1 MKQRFSSLDVKVIAH
16 ELSNSLCSLRLSNV
30 YDLSTKIFLLKFA
43 KPNHRQQ
50 LVIDSGF
57 RCHLTSFN
65 RTTAAAPSAFI
76 TRLRKFLRT
85 RRVTSIS
92 QVGTD
97 RIIEI
102 QFSDGAY
109 RLFLEFYAGGNIIL
123 TDKELGILALQR
135 IVSEGSEQEELRVG
149 LKYSVENRQNYHG
162 VPALNKERVREGLL
176 RATERSGAGS
186 SVPAKKSK
194 KKAGNDLR
202 KALATSLTEF
212 PPLLIDHAFRVK
224 DFDAATPVEEVLSN
238 EMILEKLVLV
248 LGEAQKVVQQVI
260 STEASKGYIIA
271 KEVKPAASAASPQ
284 SRDENERAGRQ
295 ENLMY
300 EDFHP
305 FRPQQFENIAD
316 TRILEYEGFNNTVDE
331 FFSSIEAQKLESRL
345 TEREEHAKK
354 KLENARQD
362 HEKRLGGLQVV
373 QELNVRKA
381 QAIEANLSRVQE
393 AIAAVNGLIGQGMDW
408 VEIARL
414 IEMEQA
420 RQNPVADMIRL
431 PLKLYENTV
440 TLSLAELDFD
450 DVEDFEG
457 DETDSDISDGEI
469 EQANPAILVKA
480 VDKRLAVDVDLSLS
494 PWANAR
500 QYYDQKKSAAVK
512 EQKTLHSSA
521 KALKSTEKKITADLK
536 KGLKQEKDILRPVRK
551 QIWFEKFLFFISS
564 DGYLILGGKDVQ
576 QSDILYRRHL
586 KKGDVYVHADL
597 QGASSVVIKNKPLT
611 PDAPIPPSSLSQ
623 AGTLAVATSSA
634 WDSKAVM
641 APWWVKADQISKI
654 AATGEYLSPGNFVIK
669 GSKNFLPPAQL
680 LLGFAVLFHISDESK
695 ARHLKHRLQDEN
707 DPNKPSVPDVESSST
722 KVQHED
728 INVQEGPHSDDM
740 AELLSEEEQ
749 HTNKVSEEQDQ
760 YSSAEARS
768 PNGNNEGENIGDGE
782 EEEEEDD
789 DDNDSGSIAE
799 PENPLL
805 SKAPLLENTIDQ
817 TLDRVLPEE
826 ELQEDEEPDSDG
838 SDEGYATDGNVAD
851 LEDNQPKGEDRQ
863 SAVEESEPPT
873 VRIASSGIRH
883 LSTRERRLLRKGQNP
898 SQPALSPTASADLSS
913 RATNPASSS
922 ITGLS
927 TAPSINNMT
936 SAPPPQPHVRGK
948 HGKRNKLK
956 QKYANQDE
964 SDRALALRLLG
975 STTSSEKA
983 TDDAASKAAREAE
996 TEKQK
1001 QRRREQHARAA
1012 AAGKEEEE
1020 KRAKRLG
1027 GEEDNDEDGEGEN
1040 EELSMLDAFVGTP
1053 LPGDEILDVIVM
1065 CAPWDAVGSKFR
1077 WRVKMQPGAMKKG
1090 KAVKEILAKWNAQ
1103 ILETEKRRPRAVE
1116 DETDVPLGE
1125 SEELR
1130 RREAEL
1136 VKGLR
1141 EQEVV
1146 GMVPVGR

>member
-1 MKQRFSSLDVKVIAH
+1 M
-16 ELSNSLCSLRLSNV
+16 
-30 YDLSTKIFLLKFA
+30 
-43 KPNHRQQ
+43 
-50 LVIDSGF
+50 
-57 RCHLTSFN
+57 
-65 RTTAAAPSAFI
+65 
-76 TRLRKFLRT
+76 
-85 RRVTSIS
+85 
-92 QVGTD
+92 GTD

-135 IVSEGSEQEELRVG
+135 VVSQGSEQEELRVG

-162 VPALNKERVREGLL
+162 VPALTKERIREGLL
-176 RATERSGAGS
+176 RATERSSAES
-186 SVPAKKSK
+186 SVPAKKPK

-212 PPLLIDHAFRVK
+212 PPLLIDHAFRVRS
-224 DFDAATPVEEVLSN
+224 FDSATPVEEVLSD
-238 EMILEKLVLV
+238 ELILGNLVLV
-248 LGEAQKVVQQVI
+248 LEEAQNVVQQVI

-271 KEVKPAASAASPQ
+271 KEVKPASDAASPR
-284 SRDENERAGRQ
+284 STDETERAGRQ
-295 ENLMY
+295 KNLIY

-305 FRPQQFENIAD
+305 FRPQQFENIVD

-345 TEREEHAKK
+345 TEREENAKK

-362 HEKRLGGLQVV
+362 HEKRLGGLQLV

-393 AIAAVNGLIGQGMDW
+393 AVAAVNGLISQGMDW

-420 RQNPVADMIRL
+420 RQNPVAEMIRL

-440 TLSLAELDFD
+440 TLLLAELDFD
-450 DVEDFEG
+450 DVEDYEG
-457 DETDSDISDGEI
+457 DETDSDVSDGEG
-469 EQANPAILVKA
+469 EQAKPSISVNA
-480 VDKRLAVDVDLSLS
+480 VEKRLAVDVDLGLS

-500 QYYDQKKSAAVK
+500 QYYEEKKSAAVK

-551 QIWFEKFLFFISS
+551 QMWFEKFFFFVSS

-576 QSDILYRRHL
+576 QSEILYRRHL

-597 QGASSVVIKNKPLT
+597 QGAASVVIKNKPLM

-641 APWWVKADQISKI
+641 APWWVKADQITKI

-680 LLGFAVLFHISDESK
+680 LLGFAILFHISDESK
-695 ARHLKHRLQDEN
+695 ARHHKHRLLDEN
-707 DPNKPSVPDVESSST
+707 APSKPSLADVDPSSA
-722 KVQHED
+722 KGQQED
-728 INVQEGPHSDDM
+728 TNVQEGPYSDDM
-740 AELLSEEEQ
+740 AELLSDEEQ
-749 HTNKVSEEQDQ
+749 YTKKLSEEQDQ
-760 YSSAEARS
+760 HSSAEARGS
-768 PNGNNEGENIGDGE
+768 NSNNEGKDDEGVDEDEDGG
-782 EEEEEDD
+782 D

-799 PENPLL
+799 LENPLQ
-805 SKAPLLENTIDQ
+805 SKCPLLEDTTDQ
-817 TLDRVLPEE
+817 TLDRALQRDEV
-826 ELQEDEEPDSDG
+826 QEDEVSDSDE
-838 SDEGYATDGNVAD
+838 SDEGYASDGNVAD
-851 LEDNQPKGEDRQ
+851 LEDSEPKGEDGQ
-863 SAVEESEPPT
+863 SAVEKSEPSK
-873 VRIASSGIRH
+873 VHIANSGIRH
-883 LSTRERRLLRKGQNP
+883 MSTKERRLLRKGQNP
-898 SQPALSPTASADLSS
+898 SQPALSPTIITDQSS

-922 ITGLS
+922 TGLS
-927 TAPSINNMT
+927 TAPSTKDTIP
-936 SAPPPQPHVRGK
+936 APQPQSHVRGK

-956 QKYANQDE
+956 QKYADQDE

-975 STTSSEKA
+975 STASSEKA

-996 TEKQK
+996 AEKQR

-1020 KRAKRLG
+1020 KRAKRLE
-1027 GEEDNDEDGEGEN
+1027 GEEDNEEHGEGEN
-1040 EELSMLDAFVGTP
+1040 EELIMLEALVGTP
-1053 LPGDEILDVIVM
+1053 LPGDEILDAIVM

-1090 KAVKEILAKWNAQ
+1090 KAVKEILAKWNTQ
-1103 ILETEKRRPRAVE
+1103 ILQTDKRRPRAAE
-1116 DETDVPLGE
+1116 DETE
-1125 SEELR
+1125 AQFAEYEELR
-1130 RREAEL
+1130 KREAEL
-1136 VKGLR
+1136 IKSLR

-1146 GMVPVGR
+1146 GTVPVGKVRVVMGGGEATKGSGKGGGKGQGKGRSGRGSKKVR

>member
-1 MKQRFSSLDVKVIAH
+1 M
-16 ELSNSLCSLRLSNV
+16 
-30 YDLSTKIFLLKFA
+30 
-43 KPNHRQQ
+43 
-50 LVIDSGF
+50 
-57 RCHLTSFN
+57 
-65 RTTAAAPSAFI
+65 
-76 TRLRKFLRT
+76 
-85 RRVTSIS
+85 
-92 QVGTD
+92 GTD

-162 VPALNKERVREGLL
+162 VPALTKERIKEGLL
-176 RATERSGAGS
+176 RATERSGAES

-212 PPLLIDHAFRVK
+212 PPLLIDHAFRVRS
-224 DFDAATPVEEVLSN
+224 FDSATPVEEVLSD
-238 EMILEKLVLV
+238 ESILEKLVLV
-248 LGEAQKVVQQVI
+248 LEEAQKVVHQVI

-271 KEVKPAASAASPQ
+271 REVKPASSAASPR
-284 SRDENERAGRQ
+284 STDENEPAGRQ

-345 TEREEHAKK
+345 TEREENAKK

-362 HEKRLGGLQVV
+362 HEKRLGGLQLV

-420 RQNPVADMIRL
+420 RQNPVAEMIRL
-431 PLKLYENTV
+431 PLKLYENTA
-440 TLSLAELDFD
+440 TLLLTELGFE

-457 DETDSDISDGEI
+457 DETDSDVSDGES
-469 EQANPAILVKA
+469 EQVKPSMSIKA
-480 VDKRLAVDVDLSLS
+480 VDKRLAVDVDLGLS

-551 QIWFEKFLFFISS
+551 QMWFEKFLFFISS

-586 KKGDVYVHADL
+586 KKGDVYVHADV
-597 QGASSVVIKNKPLT
+597 QGAASVIIKNKPLT

-654 AATGEYLSPGNFVIK
+654 AATGDYLSPGNFVIK

-680 LLGFAVLFHISDESK
+680 LLGFAILFHISDESK
-695 ARHLKHRLQDEN
+695 AHHHKHRLQDEN
-707 DPNKPSVPDVESSST
+707 DTSKPSVSDVEPLSA
-722 KVQHED
+722 KGQQED
-728 INVQEGPHSDDM
+728 TNVQEGPHSDDM

-749 HTNKVSEEQDQ
+749 YTKKVSEEQDQ
-760 YSSAEARS
+760 HSSAEARG
-768 PNGNNEGENIGDGE
+768 PHGNNEGENDE
-782 EEEEEDD
+782 DEDEDEDD
-789 DDNDSGSIAE
+789 DHDDNDS
-799 PENPLL
+799 NPLQ
-805 SKAPLLENTIDQ
+805 SKGPLLENTTDQ
-817 TLDRVLPEE
+817 TLDRVLPEDE
-826 ELQEDEEPDSDG
+826 VQEDEVPDSDE

-851 LEDNQPKGEDRQ
+851 LEDSRQ
-863 SAVEESEPPT
+863 SAVEESEPST
-873 VRIASSGIRH
+873 VHIPSSGIRH
-883 LSTRERRLLRKGQNP
+883 LSTKERRLLRKGQDP
-898 SQPALSPTASADLSS
+898 SQPALSPTTSADQSS

-922 ITGLS
+922 VTGLS
-927 TAPSINNMT
+927 TAPSNKNMT
-936 SAPPPQPHVRGK
+936 PAPPTQPHVRGK
-948 HGKRNKLK
+948 HGKLNKLK
-956 QKYANQDE
+956 QKYADQDE

-975 STTSSEKA
+975 STASSEKA

-1020 KRAKRLG
+1020 KRAKRLE
-1027 GEEDNDEDGEGEN
+1027 GEADNDEDGDGEN

-1053 LPGDEILDVIVM
+1053 LPGDDILDAIVM

-1090 KAVKEILAKWNAQ
+1090 KAVKEILAKWNAR

-1116 DETDVPLGE
+1116 DETEVHLEE

-1136 VKGLR
+1136 IKGLR
-1141 EQEVV
+1141 EQEVM
-1146 GMVPVGR
+1146 GTVPVGKVRVVMGGGEAMKGGGKGGNKGQGKGRSGRGSKKVR